1 MRQAPLLKINKT
13 AASLRQQVIESLRA
27 AVISG
32 SLSPGQRLT
41 ERELTETLGV
51 SRTVLREALRQLEAE
66 GLIEVIPNRG
76 PVVRTLT
83 AEEAKDIYRIRAV
96 LQGLAA
102 REFVE
107 HATPTDVDALK
118 AALEAVVAAYDA
130 GDAERTVAAKTEFY
144 EVLYAGAASETLSSM
159 LATLHARMWRWRAL
173 GLAHP
178 MRSAERSGESIDN
191 LRSIVAAI
199 RNHDGDEAER
209 ITREEA
215 NQAAEEVLR
224 LLAYADLEPV
234 RPQTISKEIR
244 A

>member
-1 MRQAPLLKINKT
+1 MRQAPLLKIEKT
-13 AASLRQQVIESLRA
+13 AASLRQLVIERLRE

-41 ERELTETLGV
+41 ERELTESLGV
-51 SRTVLREALRQLEAE
+51 SRTVVREALRQLEAE

-83 AEEAKDIYRIRAV
+83 AEEAEDIYRIRAV

-102 REFVE
+102 KEFVA
-107 HATPTDVDALK
+107 HATPEQIETLD
-118 AALEAVVAAYDA
+118 AALADVIAAYDA
-130 GDAERTVAAKTEFY
+130 GDAERTVETKTHFY
-144 EVLYAGAASETLSSM
+144 DVLYAGAASETLSSM
-159 LATLHARMWRWRAL
+159 LATLHARMWRWRTL

-178 MRSAERSGESIDN
+178 QRSAARSSESIEN

-199 RNHDGDEAER
+199 RNRDGNEAECL
-209 ITREEA
+209 TRAEA
-215 NQAAEEVLR
+215 SLAAEEVLR
-224 LLAYADLEPV
+224 LLAYAETPAIES
-234 RPQTISKEIR
+234 TTKESR

>member
-1 MRQAPLLKINKT
+1 MSQAQLVRINKT

-32 SLSPGQRLT
+32 GLSPGQRLT
-41 ERELTETLGV
+41 ERELTERLGV

-76 PVVRTLT
+76 PVVRALT

-107 HATPTDVDALK
+107 HATPANLDALRQ
-118 AALEAVVAAYDA
+118 ALDAVVAAYDA
-130 GDAERTVAAKTEFY
+130 GDAERTVATKTAFY
-144 EVLYAGAASETLSSM
+144 EALYDGAASDTLSSM

-178 MRSAERSGESIDN
+178 MRSAERSRESIEN
-191 LRSIVAAI
+191 LRAIVAAI
-199 RNHDGDEAER
+199 ESHDGERAER
-209 ITREEA
+209 VTREEA

-224 LLAYADLEPV
+224 LLAFAEPEHE
-234 RPQTISKEIR
+234 RTASDNKEIR

>member
-1 MRQAPLLKINKT
+1 MSQAPLLKINKT

-76 PVVRTLT
+76 PVVRALT

-107 HATPTDVDALK
+107 HATPAEVRAL
-118 AALEAVVAAYDA
+118 AGALEAVVAAYDA
-130 GDAERTVAAKTEFY
+130 GDAQRTVATKTEFY

-178 MRSAERSGESIDN
+178 MRSAERSRESIEN
-191 LRSIVAAI
+191 LRAIVAAI
-199 RNHDGDEAER
+199 EDHDGDAAER

-224 LLAYADLEPV
+224 LLAYTDLEPA
-234 RPQTISKEIR
+234 RTRSASKENR

>member
-1 MRQAPLLKINKT
+1 MRPAPLLKINKT

-32 SLSPGQRLT
+32 GLSPGQRLT
-41 ERELTETLGV
+41 ERELTEMLGV

-76 PVVRTLT
+76 PVVRALT

-107 HATPTDVDALK
+107 HATVNELRDLQ
-118 AALEAVVAAYDA
+118 AALDDVFAAYDA
-130 GDAERTVAAKTEFY
+130 GDAARTVVAKNEFY
-144 EVLYAGAASETLSSM
+144 EALYAGAASETLSSM

-178 MRSAERSGESIDN
+178 MRSAERSRESLDN
-191 LRSIVAAI
+191 LSGIVAAI

-209 ITREEA
+209 MTRDEA

-224 LLAYADLEPV
+224 LLAYADPELA
-234 RPQTISKEIR
+234 RPKATSKDNR